1 MARAI
6 PFGFYR
12 GSEFLN
18 LPRDPETWLIKP
30 LIPVDGWVNVYG
42 KPKKARKSYLAL
54 GMAHAVSTGQDEW
67 LGFEVKQ
74 AGPVMFFQA
83 DTPHDMWAQ
92 RVEDIQKGGYDF
104 NNVWFAS
111 LHTMPYPFN
120 IHEHEEILHEMIETG
135 PKKPVMIVFDTART
149 MHTGDENSSQDM
161 TLFMHALR
169 RVAGHQAKILITH
182 DKKGGGK
189 DQDPDSDGGDL
200 MEGNRGS
207 TAIAGAMDT
216 VIKLTPK
223 GYMHYQGRAV
233 GEQHKKLKFEKVPG
247 GGEMG
252 FMWQDDVSDEVVEA
266 RFLLDK
272 YKSGSERS
280 LARLLAKSQDIPE
293 ETARSIIRR
302 QKEKQYG
309 GESDS
314 GENAEGD

>member
-1 MARAI
+1 MAGAI
-6 PFGFYR
+6 PFGFYK
-12 GSEFLN
+12 GSDFLA

-30 LIPVDGWVNVYG
+30 LIPQDGWINVYG

-54 GMAHAVSTGQDEW
+54 GMAHAVSTGQDSW
-67 LGFEVKQ
+67 LGFEVRS
-74 AGPVMFFQA
+74 AGPVLFFQA

-92 RVEDIQKGGYDF
+92 RIEDIEAGGYDF
-104 NNVWFAS
+104 DNVWFAS

-120 IHEHEEILHEMIETG
+120 IHEHEEVLGEMIASI
-135 PKKPVMIVFDTART
+135 PVKPAMIIFDTART

-161 TLFMHALR
+161 TLFMHALK

-182 DKKGGGK
+182 DKKGGGQDSK
-189 DQDPDSDGGDL
+189 DGDGDNGGDL

-233 GEQHKKLKFEKVPG
+233 GEMHKKLAFTKVLG

-252 FMWQDDVSDEVVEA
+252 FMWEEDISDEVVEA
-266 RFLLDK
+266 RALIDK
-272 YKSGSERS
+272 YKGGSERS

-293 ETARSIIRR
+293 ETARSVIRR
-302 QKEKQYG
+302 QKELK
-309 GESDS
+309 
-314 GENAEGD
+314 